1 MAVFFYFYFYLKIKL
16 VSLVSNL
23 FMMHLLRIIIVFFV
37 ILFHYA
43 VSFAQQLP
51 PIVKYSNEVYNAGI
65 QNWMISQDNQ
75 RFMYFANNEGLLEF
89 NGSKWVLNPSPN
101 ETIIRSVKCIGD
113 KIYTGAF
120 MEFGFWQRAENGE
133 LQYTSL
139 SNSIK
144 NKIKDDEQ
152 FWGIFPFDNW
162 ILFQS
167 LENIYAYNT
176 KSKTFTIISPQS
188 TINKAFKTPNGIYFQ
203 TKNGLYEIDQ
213 GQSKLFL
220 SNQLINQSKL
230 INIFETP
237 NGLLLVTQKQGIYQY
252 KNGVLSKFI
261 TDIDAQIQQSNIYSS
276 QLLSDQ
282 SVALGSI
289 SNGIFII
296 SKEGKKLYHITQNS
310 GLSNNTALSLFEDL
324 DKNLWIGLDN
334 GINCINLKSPI
345 NSYLDNTGV
354 LGAIYT
360 SVTHA
365 NKLYIGTNQGLFYK
379 DLNSASK
386 FEFVQN
392 TKGQVWF
399 LFSYQNTLFCGHDSG
414 TFIVNGANANLIY
427 AGSGTWSFEP
437 YPGNSNFILQGNY
450 NGISV
455 LEKQANAW
463 GYKNKIEGFNY
474 SSKHFEII
482 GKNQIYVS
490 HEYKGVYRFNLN
502 KSLTKASNCIKF
514 KQPKKGKN
522 AGLVKYNNHIY
533 YASKEGVF
541 KLNNSTQ
548 KFDRDKT
555 LSAIFQNDEYVTGKM
570 IVDRSNKL
578 WFFTKNYIHFYS
590 AGKLSSELKKS
601 SLPIPSSLTNSMPG
615 YENILQLE
623 DKSYLIGTTDGYYL
637 LKNDDFKFNNYKV
650 SIIRIANT
658 VVNSKAI
665 NIPITEE
672 VSLSHDQNNLAFHFT
687 VPEFDKYINAEYQY
701 KLEGLNDQWSEWSFN
716 SQIVFE
722 NLPAGDYTFSV
733 RAKVANSLTDNVASF
748 SFVIQKP
755 WYANTLAKLFYIILL
770 IVLGNYIHKFY
781 TKYHEKRHQKIIAEN
796 NILLELKELEN
807 EQKIMKIK
815 NEQLIQDVD
824 KKNKE
829 LAVSTMN
836 LIKKTELLNIIKGD
850 LKSSTDST
858 TNRSIK
864 SVIST
869 INKNVKEENTW
880 NIFKEAFDS
889 ADNNFLKK
897 VKESHPALTPNDL
910 RLCAYLR
917 LNLSSKEI
925 APLLNISVR
934 SIEIKR
940 YRLRKKMN
948 LPHEMGLVEYL
959 LAV

>member
-1 MAVFFYFYFYLKIKL
+1 M
-16 VSLVSNL
+16 
-23 FMMHLLRIIIVFFV
+23 
-37 ILFHYA
+37 
-43 VSFAQQLP
+43 
-51 PIVKYSNEVYNAGI
+51 
-65 QNWMISQDNQ
+65 
-75 RFMYFANNEGLLEF
+75 
-89 NGSKWVLNPSPN
+89 
-101 ETIIRSVKCIGD
+101 
-113 KIYTGAF
+113 
-120 MEFGFWQRAENGE
+120 
-133 LQYTSL
+133 
-139 SNSIK
+139 
-144 NKIKDDEQ
+144 
-152 FWGIFPFDNW
+152 
-162 ILFQS
+162 
-167 LENIYAYNT
+167 
-176 KSKTFTIISPQS
+176 
-188 TINKAFKTPNGIYFQ
+188 
-203 TKNGLYEIDQ
+203 
-213 GQSKLFL
+213 
-220 SNQLINQSKL
+220 INQNKL
-230 INIFETP
+230 INIFETS
-237 NGLLLVTQKQGIYQY
+237 NGLLLVTQKQGIFQY
-252 KNGVLSKFI
+252 RNGEFTKFS
-261 TDIDAQIQQSNIYSS
+261 TDIDALIQQSNIYSS
-276 QLLSDQ
+276 QLLADQ

-289 SNGIFII
+289 SNGIFVV
-296 SKEGKKLYHITQNS
+296 SKEGKKLHHITQNS

-360 SVTHA
+360 SVTHN

-379 DLNSASK
+379 DLHSTSK

-392 TKGQVWF
+392 TKGQVWS

-414 TFIVNGANANLIY
+414 TFIVNEANANLIY
-427 AGSGTWSFEP
+427 GGSGTW
-437 YPGNSNFILQGNY
+437 NFKPLGDNATIILQGNY

-455 LEKQANAW
+455 LEK
-463 GYKNKIEGFNY
+463 KNGNWLYRNKLEGFNY

-482 GKNQIYVS
+482 GKNEIYVS
-490 HEYKGVYRFNLN
+490 HEYKGVYKCNVDPYI
-502 KSLTKASNCIKF
+502 KKATAISKYNY
-514 KQPKKGKN
+514 PKKGKN
-522 AGLVKYNNHIY
+522 ASLVKYNNHIY
-533 YASKEGVF
+533 YASKDGVY
-541 KLNNSTQ
+541 KLNNATKQFNREKALST
-548 KFDRDKT
+548 
-555 LSAIFQNDEYVTGKM
+555 IFQNEEYVTGKM
-570 IVDRSNKL
+570 IVDKSNKL
-578 WFFTKNYIHFYS
+578 WFFTKNYIYYYS
-590 AGKLSSELKKS
+590 SGKLSSELKKN

-615 YENILQLE
+615 YENILQLQ
-623 DKSYLIGTTDGYYL
+623 DNNYLIGTTDGYYI
-637 LKNDDFKFNNYKV
+637 LKNDDFKFNTNKV

-658 VVNSKAI
+658 VVNSKPI
-665 NIPITEE
+665 NLSINQE
-672 VSLSHDQNNLAFHFT
+672 VTLSHDQNNLAIHFT
-687 VPEFDKYINAEYQY
+687 VPEYDKYINAEYQY
-701 KLEGLNDQWSEWSFN
+701 KLDGLNDSWSEWSFN
-716 SQIVFE
+716 SQVVFE

-733 RAKVANSLTDNVASF
+733 RAKVANSITDNIATF

-755 WYANTLAKLFYIILL
+755 WYANAFAKFVYLILL
-770 IVLGNYIHKFY
+770 VVLGYYIHKLY
-781 TKYHEKRHQKIIAEN
+781 TQYHEKRHQKIIAEN

-824 KKNKE
+824 KKSKE

-880 NIFKEAFDS
+880 NVFKEAFDS

-897 VKESHPALTPNDL
+897 VKENHPALTPNDL

-959 LAV
+959 LAI

>member
-1 MAVFFYFYFYLKIKL
+1 MHFFRS
-16 VSLVSNL
+16 SL
-23 FMMHLLRIIIVFFV
+23 
-37 ILFHYA
+37 ILFA
-43 VSFAQQLP
+43 LVVFITKSNAQQLP
-51 PIVKYSNEVYNAGI
+51 PIVKYSKEVYNAGI

-89 NGSKWVLNPSPN
+89 NGSKWILNPSPN
-101 ETIIRSVKCIGD
+101 ETIIRSVKCIND
-113 KIYTGAF
+113 RIYTGAF
-120 MEFGFWQRAENGE
+120 MEFGYWERATNGE
-133 LQYTSL
+133 LYYTSL
-139 SNSIK
+139 SKAIK
-144 NKIKDDEQ
+144 SKIKDDEQ

-167 LENIYAYNT
+167 LEKIYAYNT
-176 KSKTFTIISPQS
+176 KSKSFTIIQPKS
-188 TINKAFKTPNGIYFQ
+188 TINKAFKTANGIYFQ
-203 TKNGLYEIDQ
+203 TKDGLFEIDQ
-213 GQSKLFL
+213 GKSKLFL
-220 SNQLINQSKL
+220 SNQIINQNKL
-230 INIFETP
+230 ITIFETS

-252 KNGVLSKFI
+252 LNGILTKFV

-282 SVALGSI
+282 SIALGSI
-289 SNGIFII
+289 SNGIFIV

-334 GINCINLKSPI
+334 GINCLNLKSPI

-360 SVTHA
+360 SVTHD

-379 DLNSASK
+379 DLNSSSK

-392 TKGQVWF
+392 TKGQVWS

-427 AGSGTWSFEP
+427 VGSGTWNFEP
-437 YPGNSNFILQGNY
+437 IGPNSNFILQGNY

-455 LEKQANAW
+455 LEKKQNGW
-463 GYKNKIEGFNY
+463 IYKNKIKGFDY

-482 GKNQIYVS
+482 DKKEVYVS
-490 HEYKGVYRFNLN
+490 HEYKGVYRFTLDPL
-502 KSLTKASNCIKF
+502 LTTATKISKF
-514 KQPKKGKN
+514 INPKKGKN

-541 KLNNSTQ
+541 KLNTTTR
-548 KFDRDKT
+548 KFNRDKA

-570 IVDRSNKL
+570 IVDKSNKL
-578 WFFTKNYIHFYS
+578 WFFTKNYIHYYS
-590 AGKLSSELKKS
+590 SGKLSSELKKS

-623 DKSYLIGTTDGYYL
+623 DNNYLIGTTDGYYI
-637 LKNDDFKFNNYKV
+637 LKNDDFKFNTNTV
-650 SIIRIANT
+650 SIFRIANT
-658 VVNSKAI
+658 AVNAKPI
-665 NIPITEE
+665 NLSMDEE
-672 VSLSHDQNNLAFHFT
+672 VAVSHDQNNIAFHFT
-687 VPEFDKYINAEYQY
+687 VPEYDKYINAEYQY
-701 KLEGLNDQWSEWSFN
+701 KLEGLNDEWSEWTFN
-716 SQIVFE
+716 SQVVFE

-733 RAKVANSLTDNVASF
+733 RAKVANSITDNIATF
-748 SFVIQKP
+748 AFVIKKP
-755 WYANTLAKLFYIILL
+755 WYANTFAKLFYFVLL
-770 IVLGNYIHKFY
+770 LVLGYYIHKLY
-781 TKYHEKRHQKIIAEN
+781 TQYHEKLHQKIIAEN

-850 LKSSTDST
+850 LKSSSDST

-897 VKESHPALTPNDL
+897 VKENHPSLTPNDL

-959 LAV
+959 LAI

>member
-1 MAVFFYFYFYLKIKL
+1 MHFLKVQYSCLFLFFSIAI
-16 VSLVSNL
+16 
-23 FMMHLLRIIIVFFV
+23 HQ
-37 ILFHYA
+37 
-43 VSFAQQLP
+43 AQQLP
-51 PIVKYSNEVYNAGI
+51 PIVKYSKEVYNAGI

-89 NGSKWVLNPSPN
+89 NGSKWILNPSPN
-101 ETIIRSVKCIGD
+101 ETIIRSVKCIND

-120 MEFGFWQRAENGE
+120 MEFGYWERAENGE
-133 LQYTSL
+133 LIYTSL

-144 NKIKDDEQ
+144 SKIKDDEQ
-152 FWGIFPFDNW
+152 FWGIFPFDNY

-167 LENIYAYNT
+167 LEKIYAYNT
-176 KSKTFTIISPQS
+176 KSKLFTIIEPKS
-188 TINKAFKTPNGIYFQ
+188 TIIKAFKTTNGIYFQ
-203 TKNGLYEIDQ
+203 TKDGLFEIDQ
-213 GQSKLFL
+213 GKSKLFL
-220 SNQLINQSKL
+220 SSQVINQNKL
-230 INIFETP
+230 ITIFETT
-237 NGLLLVTQKQGIYQY
+237 NGLLLVTQKQGIYKY
-252 KNGVLSKFI
+252 NNGLLTKFV
-261 TDIDAQIQQSNIYSS
+261 TDIDAQIQQTNIYSS

-282 SVALGSI
+282 SIALGSI

-334 GINCINLKSPI
+334 GINCLNIKSPI

-360 SVTHA
+360 SVTHN
-365 NKLYIGTNQGLFYK
+365 NKLYIGTNQGLFFK
-379 DLNSASK
+379 DLNSMSK

-392 TKGQVWF
+392 TKGQVWS

-414 TFIVNGANANLIY
+414 TYIVNGANANLIY
-427 AGSGTWSFEP
+427 SGSGTWSFEP
-437 YPGNSNFILQGNY
+437 YGANSNFILQGNY

-455 LEKQANAW
+455 LEKQSNNW
-463 GYKNKIEGFNY
+463 VYKNKIKGFDY
-474 SSKHFEII
+474 SSKHFEIL
-482 GKNQIYVS
+482 GKNEIYVS
-490 HEYKGVYRFNLN
+490 HEYKGVYKFTIDPSISNASAITKY
-502 KSLTKASNCIKF
+502 KS
-514 KQPKKGKN
+514 PKKGKN
-522 AGLVKYNNHIY
+522 ASLVKYNNSIY

-541 KLNNSTQ
+541 KLNTPTK
-548 KFDRDKT
+548 KFIKDES

-570 IVDRSNKL
+570 IVDKSNKL
-578 WFFTKNYIHFYS
+578 WFFTKNYIHYYS
-590 AGKLSSELKKS
+590 SGKLSSELKKS

-623 DKSYLIGTTDGYYL
+623 DNNYLIGTTDGYYI
-637 LKNDDFKFNNYKV
+637 LKNDDFKFNNNKV
-650 SIIRIANT
+650 SIFRITNT
-658 VVNSKAI
+658 VVNSKPNNLSI
-665 NIPITEE
+665 DDE
-672 VSLSHDQNNLAFHFT
+672 VTLSHDQNNLAFHFT
-687 VPEFDKYINAEYQY
+687 VPEYDKYINAEYQY
-701 KLEGLNDQWSEWSFN
+701 KLEGLNNEWSDWSFN
-716 SQIVFE
+716 SQVIFE
-722 NLPAGDYTFSV
+722 NLPAGNYTFSV
-733 RAKVANSLTDNVASF
+733 RAKVANSITDNVATF
-748 SFVIQKP
+748 SFVIRKP
-755 WYANTLAKLFYIILL
+755 WYANTFAKLFYFLLL
-770 IVLGNYIHKFY
+770 IVLGYYIHKLY
-781 TKYHEKRHQKIIAEN
+781 TEYHEKLHQKIITEN

-880 NIFKEAFDS
+880 NVFKEAFDS

-959 LAV
+959 LAI